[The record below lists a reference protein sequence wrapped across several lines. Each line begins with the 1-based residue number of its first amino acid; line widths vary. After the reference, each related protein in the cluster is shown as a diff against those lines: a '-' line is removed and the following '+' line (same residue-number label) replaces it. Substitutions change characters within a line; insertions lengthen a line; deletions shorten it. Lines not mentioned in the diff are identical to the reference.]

1 MNISIHLGLSDQY
14 RQLSS
19 PIDFQVSLA
28 RMIKYFS
35 TYGTRV
41 KEAWQAF
48 QPLPDIFV
56 SFSSSCHVLS
66 GHSLSLLHTAH
77 PPKHSLLMEIYH

>member
-14 RQLSS
+14 GQLSS

-48 QPLPDIFV
+48 QPLADIFV

-66 GHSLSLLHTAH
+66 GVILSPSFTLPTPQSTA
-77 PPKHSLLMEIYH
+77 Y